1 MARRRKLLTPEAE
14 QVMDQFKYEVAA
26 ELGLADK
33 IARQGWGEM
42 TTRECGKVGGTMVR
56 KMIDILAPDRRQWP
70 GNCPSLL
77 WYITHSTI
85 PRRPGPRMI
94 RMGLIFV
101 CH

>member
-56 KMIDILAPDRRQWP
+56 KMIEMVEDHLD
-70 GNCPSLL
+70 C
-77 WYITHSTI
+77 
-85 PRRPGPRMI
+85 
-94 RMGLIFV
+94 
-101 CH
+101 

>member
-56 KMIDILAPDRRQWP
+56 KMIEMVEDHLDR
-70 GNCPSLL
+70 
-77 WYITHSTI
+77 
-85 PRRPGPRMI
+85 
-94 RMGLIFV
+94 
-101 CH
+101 